1 FDSAAV
7 ISLADMRV
15 GAPGMATGA
24 GAVLAPENCAPSIA
38 CGTGAIGAPSAP
50 VSGGGEGGTELA
62 AGVATRVS
70 CDAQAASSA
79 RAGSSRSFDGTGMNG
94 HLRARSGKVY
104 PNNTPCSRAVPAPR
118 AAAAP
123 QFRLRLLVRGM

>member
-1 FDSAAV
+1 
-7 ISLADMRV
+7 MRV

-24 GAVLAPENCAPSIA
+24 GAVLPENWAPSIA

-79 RAGSSRSFDGTGMNG
+79 KAGSSRSFDGTGMIG
-94 HLRARSGKVY
+94 TSERVGEFY
-104 PNNTPCSRAVPAPR
+104 PDNTPRSRAVPA
-118 AAAAP
+118 
-123 QFRLRLLVRGM
+123 